1 MGLEARLEGS
11 DFGGLCPSRI
21 QSSENNPENERWS
34 KSESWMNI
42 SESVEVSPALILL
55 QSTIRAA
62 PLASPVVQQLRDSVN
77 ISDAAK
83 QLARATP
90 STHS

>member
-1 MGLEARLEGS
+1 
-11 DFGGLCPSRI
+11 
-21 QSSENNPENERWS
+21 
-34 KSESWMNI
+34 MNI
-42 SESVEVSPALILL
+42 SESVKNSPALILL

-83 QLARATP
+83 QLARATA